1 LYSCRSLI
9 VHWAALIAFEPSIPP
24 PAEWQDV
31 GNQID
36 ATMIPARAEFVNVH
50 FAPSR

>member
-1 LYSCRSLI
+1 LI

-24 PAEWQDV
+24 PAKRQRV

-36 ATMIPARAEFVNVH
+36 AAMISYGVTFSAPA
-50 FAPSR
+50 APMVMFRML